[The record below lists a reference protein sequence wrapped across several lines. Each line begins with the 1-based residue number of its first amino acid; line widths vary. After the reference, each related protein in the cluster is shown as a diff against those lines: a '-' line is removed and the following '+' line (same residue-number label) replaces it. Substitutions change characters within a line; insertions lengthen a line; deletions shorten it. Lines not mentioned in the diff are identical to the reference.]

1 MWGSVL
7 GEGSEFLRWAALC
20 IFAGGFASFL
30 VFEKRRHWLAAG
42 TALAVV
48 AFGLKGPIEA
58 FLAVNWKII
67 IIFFTT
73 LVAAEIFMLSGAAA
87 VGAEH
92 IIAKCKRPVWA
103 IIVLC
108 ALTGFLSMFVEN
120 VACVLIAAPV
130 ALSLARKLEMPP
142 QPVLVGCALASNL
155 QGCALLV
162 GDPPSMLLA
171 QEAEFTFADFIWYH
185 GRPSI
190 FWSVQMGALAGLAVL
205 WFVFRKYRGRVEV
218 DRTARLV
225 GMLPTWCLVGV
236 VASLAIDTQIEGR
249 IGWGAPLG
257 TAVFAIIAF
266 VWYSRVQKS
275 TMGADLSAED
285 AMLAHRLPSVRGLLK
300 GLDWKTTLFLIA
312 IFVPVSALAEF
323 GWVDRLAEV
332 ISGIAQGNP
341 LAVYVILIA
350 TAVIASAFVDNVPFL
365 LVMLPA
371 VTGLALDLGIAGD
384 PVFLYF
390 GLLLGACVGG
400 NITPVGAQANITAV
414 GFLRKHGAPITLGSY
429 LKLSLPY
436 TLAAVAVAGFFTYM
450 TFGMVMPK

>member
-1 MWGSVL
+1 L

-30 VFEKRRHWLAAG
+30 VFEKHRHWLAA
-42 TALAVV
+42 AAAVAV
-48 AFGLKGPIEA
+48 LIFGLEAPLEA
-58 FLAVNWKII
+58 FLAVDWKII

-92 IIAKCKRPVWA
+92 IIAKCKRSAWA

-130 ALSLARKLEMPP
+130 ALSLARKLEIPP

-171 QEAEFTFADFIWYH
+171 QEARFTFFDFIWYH

-190 FWSVQMGALAGLAVL
+190 FWSVQVGAIAGLGVL
-205 WFVFRKYRGRVEV
+205 WFFFRKCRGKVEV

-225 GMLPTWCLVGV
+225 GMLPTWCLAGV
-236 VASLAIDTQIEGR
+236 VAALAVDTQIEGG
-249 IGWGAPLG
+249 IGWGAPAG
-257 TAVFAIIAF
+257 TFLFALLSFA
-266 VWYSRVQKS
+266 WYARLQKN
-275 TMGADLSAED
+275 TMEADLSAEE
-285 AMLAHRLPSVRGLLK
+285 AMLVHRLPSIRWFLK
-300 GLDWKTTLFLIA
+300 GLDWRTTLFLIA
-312 IFVPVSALAEF
+312 IFVPVSALDKF
-323 GWVDRLAEV
+323 GWVDRLAVV
-332 ISGIAQGNP
+332 ITDIGRESR
-341 LAVYVILIA
+341 LAVYVILMA
-350 TAVIASAFVDNVPFL
+350 TAVMASAFVDNVPFL

-371 VTGLALDLGIAGD
+371 VTGLARDLGID
-384 PVFLYF
+384 WNPVFLYF
-390 GLLLGACVGG
+390 GLLLGASVGG
-400 NITPVGAQANITAV
+400 NITPVGAQANIAAV
-414 GFLRKHGAPITLGSY
+414 GFLRKHDVPITLRQY
-429 LKLSLPY
+429 LRISLPY
-436 TLAAVAVAGFFTYM
+436 TILAVAVAGFFTYL
-450 TFGMVMPK
+450 TFGIIPPQ